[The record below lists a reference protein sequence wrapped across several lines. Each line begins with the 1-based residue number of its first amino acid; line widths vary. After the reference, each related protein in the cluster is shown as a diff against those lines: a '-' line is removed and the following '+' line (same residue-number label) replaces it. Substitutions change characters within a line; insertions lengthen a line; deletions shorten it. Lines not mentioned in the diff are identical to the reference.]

1 MPQRRDEVA
10 GGRRGSRGQS
20 GQALIYGLFVL
31 AGGLAALFFLFNAG
45 QLSSEKTKLVNTADA
60 VAYSAGVMQ
69 ARALN
74 YLAYT
79 NRALIANEVAVAQAV
94 SLVSWAR
101 YEQEHG
107 ASTIPLNC
115 GSWYSYPIAKAWIRY
130 EVLCATL
137 YSANNNGSTKSQT
150 SMAEGL
156 ARVVIPSAEIIK
168 AELQASQLLM
178 QASLLPAR
186 TTVMREV
193 ARANYR
199 GDGEIEVD
207 AVPLMDTYTSFDG
220 EAFVARY
227 DGNQRERFA
236 EVTQAS
242 AQRDAFLRSR
252 QWRDDSLIPSPCYQ
266 IGQLKFDYVDRH
278 GGTQLDGYKDWS
290 TSDRAAMH
298 EHYISVNSLGIPRCR
313 VRTTPLADQDA
324 RASDFGYRGLPAFH
338 DLSAKARA
346 YTLDAADPDKR
357 DPRPRFAIR
366 ITRGKPQTRTSDARS
381 QIGASQDLN
390 SYQGQPAKDV
400 YASVSGAEVYFD
412 RPRKRSDGNEEL
424 ANLFNPYWQVR
435 LIDVASQLAAARALQ
450 GVAAP

>member
-1 MPQRRDEVA
+1 MLRRRRKMS
-10 GGRRGSRGQS
+10 GGRWKRQG

-45 QLSSEKTKLVNTADA
+45 QLTSEKTKLVNTADA
-60 VAYSAGVMQ
+60 VAYSAGVMH

-101 YEQEHG
+101 YEEEHG
-107 ASTIPLNC
+107 KSTIPLNC
-115 GSWYSYPIAKAWIRY
+115 GSWYSYPIAKVWIRY
-130 EVLCATL
+130 EALCATL
-137 YSANNNGSTKSQT
+137 YRANDGVLRSQT

-156 ARVVIPSAEIIK
+156 AGVVIPSAEVIK
-168 AELQASQLLM
+168 TSLQASQLFM

-186 TTVMREV
+186 TAVMREV

-199 GDGEIEVD
+199 GDGEIDVD
-207 AVPLMDTYTSFDG
+207 AMPLTDSYTAFDG
-220 EAFVARY
+220 EPLVARY
-227 DGNQRERFA
+227 DGNKRERFA

-242 AQRDAFLRSR
+242 AQRDDFMRNR

-278 GGTQLDGYKDWS
+278 GRTQLDGYKDW
-290 TSDRAAMH
+290 TASDRAAMH
-298 EHYISVNSLGIPRCR
+298 EHYISVNSFGIPRCR
-313 VRTTPLADQDA
+313 VRNTPLADQDV

-338 DLSAKARA
+338 DLSEKAHA
-346 YTLDAADPDKR
+346 YTPDDADPDKH

-366 ITRGKPQTRTSDARS
+366 IARGKSQTRTSDARS
-381 QIGASQDLN
+381 QIGASPDLN
-390 SYQGQPAKDV
+390 PYQGQPAKGI
-400 YASVSGAEVYFD
+400 YAAVAGAEVYYD
-412 RPRKRSDGNEEL
+412 RPRKRADGSEEL
-424 ANLFNPYWQVR
+424 ASLFNPYWQVR
-435 LIDVASQLAAARALQ
+435 LIDVTAQRAAAKALQ
-450 GVAAP
+450 GAAP